1 MSSLP
6 PAPPPPFEADLE
18 LARTLPSRLYLDPG
32 ILELERARVFGRT
45 WQPVC
50 ALDQVREPGRQLAC
64 QVAGEPIVVLRDLD
78 GTLRAFFDVCPH
90 RAGPLTAGPGTSCQ
104 RKTLQCRYHGWT
116 FSLDGRLLQAPGLG
130 ERPPRELRAEDTS
143 LRPIAVDTFGPLVFV
158 NLRVNLGVNLDA
170 NPTPGAEPL
179 AAYLGEIVGET
190 AHLGLDRLSLFARR
204 EFAVHSNWKVYV
216 DNYVEG
222 YHIPLVH
229 TGLMRELDYPAYRVE
244 TRRLHSKQH
253 APIRPPDEAM
263 GQGSPTPREYSAAE
277 GDGQGR
283 FYWVF
288 PNVMFNCYPDH
299 LQLNVVLPISVS
311 ETVVLFE
318 WYFPMQGPAAGPAG
332 PPSPAELA
340 RWQGH
345 VDFADKV
352 QQEDAAICEAVQL
365 RLRSR
370 AYGSGRFVPS
380 QENGVHQF
388 QALLHRYLFGA

>member
-1 MSSLP
+1 MSSPPHDPLP
-6 PAPPPPFEADLE
+6 AFEADLE
-18 LARTLPSRLYLDPG
+18 RASTLPSRLYLDPE

-50 ALDQVREPGRQLAC
+50 PLDEVREPGRQLAC
-64 QVAGEPIVVLRDLD
+64 QVAGEPVVVVRDLD

-90 RAGPLTAGPGTSCQ
+90 RAGPLTAGPGKSCQ

-116 FSLDGRLLQAPGLG
+116 FSLDGRLLQAPRLS
-130 ERPPRELRAEDTS
+130 ERPPRELRPEDTS
-143 LRPIAVDTFGPLVFV
+143 LRPIAVATFGPMVFV
-158 NLRVNLGVNLDA
+158 NLDPA
-170 NPTPGAEPL
+170 AAPL
-179 AAYLGEIVGET
+179 AADLGEIVEET
-190 AHLGLDRLSLFARR
+190 ANLGLHRLSLFARR
-204 EFAVHSNWKVYV
+204 EFPVRCNWKVYV

-229 TGLMRELDYPAYRVE
+229 PSLLRELDYPAYRVE

-253 APIRPPDEAM
+253 APIRPDESRPDSA
-263 GQGSPTPREYSAAE
+263 SPPREYSAAE

-318 WYFPMQGPAAGPAG
+318 WYFASEAPPAD
-332 PPSPAELA
+332 EL
-340 RWQGH
+340 RRRQSH
-345 VDFADKV
+345 VAFADTV
-352 QQEDAAICEAVQL
+352 QQEDAAICEAVQQ
-365 RLRSR
+365 RLGSR

-388 QALLHRYLFGA
+388 QGLLHRYLSRP